1 MLTWHYITSEVYKAA
16 GPEQKTSDKLFYLSD
31 TRQIYRGTDLFT
43 EACRLYDTTEP
54 ATPAVGVLYIE
65 QNTLEGKIYNGS
77 AWQTVIQ
84 PIQATV
90 DAGNTNKPVSGKAV
104 ADYVTSAISEAA
116 SNASEALNGASYD
129 AGTNTITFTRN
140 SGEDPVSVEITDLPC
155 DLKYDRKTGLLQLAD
170 KNAAAMGTGINLD
183 LERFVKSGEYDPET
197 KRITLYFDDEKT
209 DKVEIDAA
217 ALVDIYTGGT
227 TATATVSVSAGNQI
241 TANVKVSGT
250 AGNQLTTDGQG
261 LYVAAPDLS
270 GKMDKDSDA
279 VKNNLAKFDANGNAV
294 DAGIKAGGATLSAN
308 DANTLAT
315 EAAVEAIR
323 SALQAA
329 IDGKVAKMSGTTA
342 DNLVAATSD
351 GQVKDSGFK
360 AGGDA
365 LTGDSKTLATEKAVQ
380 DAITALNI
388 GDKMDKDADAV
399 TGNFAKFEAGGN
411 AVDAGVTMGGAELA
425 GTPKA
430 TVIASEAAVAAALTW
445 KTSI

>member
-1 MLTWHYITSEVYKAA
+1 MLTWHYITSEVYNAA

-65 QNTLEGKIYNGS
+65 QNTLEGKIYNGA

-84 PIQATV
+84 PIQTTV

-104 ADYVTSAISEAA
+104 ADYVTSAIAEAA
-116 SNASEALNGASYD
+116 SDASEALNGASYD

-140 SGEDPVSVEITDLPC
+140 SGEDPVAVKITDLPC
-155 DLKYDRKTGLLQLAD
+155 DLKYNSDTGLLQLAD
-170 KNAAAMGTGINLD
+170 EGGSAIGTGINLD

-197 KRITLYFDDEKT
+197 KVITLYFNDEKT

-227 TATATVSVSAGNQI
+227 TGTATVAVSGGNEI
-241 TANVKVSGT
+241 TVNVKVSGT
-250 AGNQLTTDGQG
+250 AGNQLTTDDQG
-261 LYVAAPDLS
+261 LFVAAPDLS
-270 GKMDKDSDA
+270 GKMDKDTDA
-279 VKNNLAKFDANGNAV
+279 VQDNLAKFDASGNAI

-308 DANTLAT
+308 DATTLAT

-323 SALQAA
+323 AALQTAV
-329 IDGKVAKMSGTTA
+329 DGKVSKMVGATA

-360 AGGDA
+360 AGTGTMTGDA
-365 LTGDSKTLATEKAVQ
+365 KTLATEAGVQ
-380 DAITALNI
+380 AAIDALNI
-388 GDKMDKDADAV
+388 GNKMDKDTDAV
-399 TGNFAKFEAGGN
+399 AGNFAKFEAGGN
-411 AVDAGVTMGGAELA
+411 AVDAGVVMGGATLA
-425 GTPKA
+425 DSPVA
-430 TVIASEAAVAAALTW
+430 TTIASEAAVAAALTW